1 MPKHKKPWKLF
12 GLPLTMKLPSLIHLS
27 LILMLTSEGHTDQIW
42 NVKVTRNIQ
51 ATLGSNVTIH
61 CSFTYPSNV
70 SSENVQVYWKTFERS
85 HFSFDKD
92 PDAFVF
98 HPNKT
103 LVNEKYRGKTK
114 LFGSVTPK
122 SCSLC
127 IFNFTDE
134 KLNIYMRA
142 IGKGWKYSYRTYS
155 VSISVSGDVIPAIHT
170 SDTTNI
176 AVSSTMATL
185 QESSSLVYKY
195 TAIFV
200 PVAAL
205 LIIICGAGIFFFL
218 KNKRSQPLT
227 REESGYYANVS
238 RVSSNQAKR
247 NASSKTQENENTS
260 ELKVIDE
267 PVYNNV
273 EAPPGQMGQR
283 MKHTENI
290 YGNVDYS

>member
-1 MPKHKKPWKLF
+1 
-12 GLPLTMKLPSLIHLS
+12 MKLPSLIHLS
-27 LILMLTSEGHTDQIW
+27 LILMLTSEGHTDQNW
-42 NVKVTRNIQ
+42 NVNVTRNIQ
-51 ATLGSNVTIH
+51 ATLGSNVTID
-61 CSFTYPSNV
+61 CSFTYPHNL
-70 SSENVQVYWKTFERS
+70 SSENVKVYWKTFERS
-85 HFSFDKD
+85 NFSLDKD

-98 HPNKT
+98 HPNKA
-103 LVNEKYRGKTK
+103 LVNEKYREKTK
-114 LFGSVTPK
+114 LFGNVTQK
-122 SCSLC
+122 SCSLW

-142 IGKGWKYSYRTYS
+142 MGKEWMYSYRKNN

-176 AVSSTMATL
+176 AVSSTMATI
-185 QESSSLVYKY
+185 QGPSSIEY

-205 LIIICGAGIFFFL
+205 LIIICVAGIFFFL
-218 KNKRSQPLT
+218 KNKRSQTLT

-238 RVSSNQAKR
+238 RSNQAKR

-267 PVYNNV
+267 PVYNNF
-273 EAPPGQMGQR
+273 EAPPGQMGQG
-283 MKHTENI
+283 MNHTENI
-290 YGNVDYS
+290 YGNVDYSQ

>member
-1 MPKHKKPWKLF
+1 MPKHKKHCKLF

-27 LILMLTSEGHTDQIW
+27 LILMLTSEGHTDQNW
-42 NVKVTRNIQ
+42 NVKVTRIIQ
-51 ATLGSNVTIH
+51 ATLGSNVTID
-61 CSFTYPSNV
+61 CSFTYLPNV
-70 SSENVQVYWKTFERS
+70 SSENVEVYWKTFERS
-85 HFSFDKD
+85 NFSLDQD

-98 HPNKT
+98 HPNKS

-114 LFGSVTPK
+114 LFGSVTQK
-122 SCSLC
+122 SCSLW

-134 KLNIYMRA
+134 KLEIYMRA
-142 IGKGWKYSYRTYS
+142 VGKGWMYSYREYS
-155 VSISVSGDVIPAIHT
+155 VSISVS
-170 SDTTNI
+170 
-176 AVSSTMATL
+176 VSPTMATI
-185 QESSSLVYKY
+185 QESSSLKY

-227 REESGYYANVS
+227 REESGYYDNVS

>member
-1 MPKHKKPWKLF
+1 MPKHKKPCKLF

-27 LILMLTSEGHTDQIW
+27 LILMLTSEGHTDQDW
-42 NVKVTRNIQ
+42 NVNVTRNIQ
-51 ATLGSNVTIH
+51 AALGSNVSID
-61 CSFTYPSNV
+61 CSFTYPPNK
-70 SSENVQVYWKTFERS
+70 SSENVKVYWKTFERS
-85 HFSFDKD
+85 NFTLDRD

-98 HPNKT
+98 HPTET

-114 LFGSVTPK
+114 LLGSVTQK
-122 SCSLC
+122 SCSLF

-134 KLNIYMRA
+134 QLQIYMRA
-142 IGKGWKYSYRTYS
+142 TGEGWMYSYRKDY
-155 VSISVSGDVIPAIHT
+155 VSISVSGVVIPAIHA

-176 AVSSTMATL
+176 AVSSTMATI
-185 QESSSLVYKY
+185 QESSSLMY
-195 TAIFV
+195 TAICV

-205 LIIICGAGIFFFL
+205 LIIICVAGIFFFL

-227 REESGYYANVS
+227 REESGYYANFS

-247 NASSKTQENENTS
+247 NASIKTQENENTS
-260 ELKVIDE
+260 ELKAIDE

-283 MKHTENI
+283 MNHTENI